1 MNESTTIP
9 AAQLTALIEERDA
22 LRQRAEEAEALAAR
36 RAAWIQDAERECDWH
51 TVEVIALKAT
61 VAGLREAL
69 DKAKAVGF
77 TAGDA
82 SSIEDARNG
91 LSDPWL
97 FDGTTTQIIQGR
109 LEAIAAKIRRNLE
122 GTS

>member
-22 LRQRAEEAEALAAR
+22 LLLAQVEGGEAALHQYIEELEE
-36 RAAWIQDAERECDWH
+36 ERD
-51 TVEVIALKAT
+51 ALKA
-61 VAGLREAL
+61 ARL
-69 DKAKAVGF
+69 
-77 TAGDA
+77 TAEDA
-82 SSIEDARNG
+82 SSIEDAHNG
-91 LSDPWL
+91 LSDPWF

-122 GTS
+122 GGA